1 LGAPVFESIERED
14 PAMSVSTAMGL
25 VSSSLRNLLVGEMRL
40 TPAVPVTIM
49 APDEPGV
56 DQRIN
61 LFLYKIE
68 ENAFLKNEDWT
79 LKPGNSNQLVPPPLS
94 LNLFYLMT
102 PHAKNDPLVGNA
114 TAHEILGEAMRVFYE
129 NSVIPQTYLETDLKA
144 AREQFKIVSSA
155 LDPEELSRL
164 WSTFAQPFRLSVRYQ
179 VSTVQLD
186 MLPAQERP
194 LPKRVRTIGVPSVN
208 APFRP
213 PAVEAMSP
221 ARGPVGTVVK
231 FTGQNLSGWRATLLV
246 GDQTVL
252 NAQPLSSDTFTAA
265 IPAASQ
271 PGFYD
276 IRVDVSHLFRRTFL
290 FEVTP

>member
-1 LGAPVFESIERED
+1 
-14 PAMSVSTAMGL
+14 MSVSTALGL
-25 VSSSLRNLLVGEMRL
+25 VSASLRNLLVGEMRL
-40 TPAVPVTIM
+40 TPTVPVTIM
-49 APDEPGV
+49 APDEPGG

-68 ENAFLKNEDWT
+68 ENAFLKNEDWA
-79 LKPGNSNQLVPPPLS
+79 LKPGNSNQLMPPPLS

-102 PHAKNDPLVGNA
+102 PYAKNDPQTGNA

-129 NSVIPQTYLETDLKA
+129 NSVIPQNHLEADLKT
-144 AREQFKIVSSA
+144 AREEFKIVYSA

-186 MLPAQERP
+186 MLPAQEKP
-194 LPKRVRTIGVPSVN
+194 LPKRVRSIGVPGVE

-213 PAVEAMSP
+213 PVVLDMAPVSGP
-221 ARGPVGTVVK
+221 AGIVVT
-231 FTGQNLSGWRATLLV
+231 FTGHSLSGWRATV
-246 GDQTVL
+246 VVSDQTVL
-252 NAQPLSSDTFTAA
+252 DNQPLSSNTFSAT
-265 IPAASQ
+265 IPAGTE

-276 IRVDVSHLFRRTFL
+276 IRVDVSRLFRRTFL

>member
-1 LGAPVFESIERED
+1 
-14 PAMSVSTAMGL
+14 MSVSSALGL
-25 VSSSLRNLLVGEMRL
+25 VSASLRNLLLGEMQL

-49 APDEPGV
+49 APDEPGG

-68 ENAFLKNEDWT
+68 ENPFLKNEEWT

-102 PHAKNDPLVGNA
+102 PYAKNDPQTGNA

-129 NSVIPQTYLETDLKA
+129 NPVIPQNHLEADLKT
-144 AREQFKIVSSA
+144 AREEFKIVYSA

-164 WSTFAQPFRLSVRYQ
+164 WTTFAQPFRLSVRYQ
-179 VSTVQLD
+179 ISTVQLD
-186 MLPAQERP
+186 MLPAQEKP
-194 LPKRVRTIGVPSVN
+194 LPKRVRSIGVPGVA
-208 APFRP
+208 APFSP
-213 PAVEAMSP
+213 PVVVEMAP
-221 ARGPVGTVVK
+221 ASGPASTVVT
-231 FTGQNLSGWRATLLV
+231 FNGLNLSGWRATVLV

-252 NAQPLSSDTFTAA
+252 DNQQLSNNTFSIT
-265 IPAASQ
+265 IPAGTE

-276 IRVDVSHLFRRTFL
+276 LRVDVSRLFRRTFL
-290 FEVTP
+290 FEVGP